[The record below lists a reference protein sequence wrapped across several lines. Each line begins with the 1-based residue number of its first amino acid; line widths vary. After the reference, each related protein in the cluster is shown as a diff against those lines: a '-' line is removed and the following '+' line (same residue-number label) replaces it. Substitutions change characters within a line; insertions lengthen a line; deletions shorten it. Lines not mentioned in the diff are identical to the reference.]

1 MAVEAEKAGRS
12 KKMNGKPPKLHFRVT
27 VETED
32 LTGDVLSVYFQIRKG
47 RHDHAKEFADGA
59 AIADYDKHG
68 YLLGVELLAPCKT
81 TIADEVAKNEP
92 IAMRTGLK
100 RFMKRSGPRE
110 LVTA

>member
-1 MAVEAEKAGRS
+1 
-12 KKMNGKPPKLHFRVT
+12 MNGKAPKLHFRVSI
-27 VETED
+27 ETED

-68 YLLGVELLAPCKT
+68 FLLGVELLAPCKA
-81 TIADEVAKNEP
+81 TIADE
-92 IAMRTGLK
+92 IARDESAEMRSEVK

-110 LVTA
+110 LVPA